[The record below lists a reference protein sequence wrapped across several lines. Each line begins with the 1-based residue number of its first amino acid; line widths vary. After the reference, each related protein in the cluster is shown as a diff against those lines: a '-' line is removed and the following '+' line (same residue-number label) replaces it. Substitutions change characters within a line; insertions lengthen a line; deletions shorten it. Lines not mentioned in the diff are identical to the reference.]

1 MSSGARPSNP
11 LIEITH
17 AIDWNQI
24 RTRRARGPTGQAG
37 APVVRWLG
45 PDDMPQGE
53 WEFTVGGDYGDA
65 TIVVSGLAPVTTEPA
80 AYSFSVTPLP

>member
-1 MSSGARPSNP
+1 MDNILPQRF
-11 LIEITH
+11 LV
-17 AIDWNQI
+17 QI
-24 RTRRARGPTGQAG
+24 VQPWQAG